1 MQRSRLIRAA
11 GVAAAT
17 VVVAAV
23 VGAQPAHADITVDSA
38 VCISNALGAMNPS
51 VAAIVQQPDFT
62 SYALVYWQTTTD
74 TMYCHQANGRLVLV
88 HNGQVSRPLGLGF
101 GNARL
106 YTPGLYTLRLA
117 TSVGG
122 KDLAS
127 VQVIQP

>member
-1 MQRSRLIRAA
+1 MQRSRSIRAA
-11 GVAAAT
+11 GVTAAA
-17 VVVAAV
+17 VVVAAL
-23 VGAQPAHADITVDSA
+23 VGAPPAHADITVDSA
-38 VCISNALGAMNPS
+38 VCISNASGTMTPTTT
-51 VAAIVQQPDFT
+51 AIVPQPDFT

-88 HNGQVSRPLGLGF
+88 HNGQISRPLGLGF

-106 YTPGLYTLRLA
+106 YTPGRYTLRLT